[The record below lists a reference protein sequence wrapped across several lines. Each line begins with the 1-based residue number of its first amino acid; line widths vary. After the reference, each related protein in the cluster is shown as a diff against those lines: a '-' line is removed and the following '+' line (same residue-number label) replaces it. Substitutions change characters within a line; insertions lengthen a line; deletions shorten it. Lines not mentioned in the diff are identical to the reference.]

1 MAQIR
6 VLDSLVASRI
16 AAGEVI
22 DRPAAIARELID
34 NAIDAG
40 PTEITVDVRG
50 GGSEYL
56 SVSDN
61 GSGIQK
67 EDLPLTVKP

>member
-34 NAIDAG
+34 NAIDAA

-56 SVSDN
+56 N
-61 GSGIQK
+61 
-67 EDLPLTVKP
+67 VKIGRAHV